1 MNLYTCTSID
11 NFISKYMEKGGTAYR
26 IDEGVLTSGD
36 WILFD
41 IRGKLKSCIIKEV
54 YINDW
59 SSAQSLRKYKKL
71 PEKYKKMIRNK
82 PAWHAQRQ
90 IL

>member
-11 NFISKYMEKGGTAYR
+11 NFISKYIEKGGEAYC

-41 IRGKLKSCIIKEV
+41 IRGKLKACIIKEV
-54 YINDW
+54 YVNDW

-71 PEKYKKMIRNK
+71 PKKYAEMIRN
-82 PAWHAQRQ
+82 
-90 IL
+90 I